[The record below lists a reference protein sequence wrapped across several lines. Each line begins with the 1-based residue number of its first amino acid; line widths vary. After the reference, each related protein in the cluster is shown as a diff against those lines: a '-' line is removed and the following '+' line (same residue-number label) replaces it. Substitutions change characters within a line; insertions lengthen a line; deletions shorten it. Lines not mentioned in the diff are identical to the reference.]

1 MTKKEQKPILI
12 KSFFTDWHEVD
23 RETAKNYALHW
34 LADMPAIKGK
44 ENKIKFLQDRYI
56 KGISINELIGE

>member
-1 MTKKEQKPILI
+1 MTKKEQGQILI

-23 RETAKNYALHW
+23 RETAKNYTLHW

-56 KGISINELIGE
+56 KNINIYDLIGE

>member
-1 MTKKEQKPILI
+1 MTKKEEKPILI

-23 RETAKNYALHW
+23 RETAKNYILHW

-56 KGISINELIGE
+56 KNINIYDLIGE

>member
-23 RETAKNYALHW
+23 RETAKDYILYL
-34 LADMPAIKGK
+34 LANMPAIKGR
-44 ENKIKFLQDRYI
+44 ENKIKYLQDRKI